1 MENKNKASAK
11 FNNQASLERNELH
24 NTIWKVAN
32 ELRGSVDGWDF
43 KQYVL
48 GILFYRYISE
58 NMTHYINQKERKR
71 DPSFDYALLSD
82 EEAEGAKEGLI
93 EEKGFFIPPS
103 ALFCNVLKNAPSNE
117 DLNVTLQNIFNEIEK
132 SSLTTPSEENVKGL
146 FADLDVNS
154 NKLGSSHSKRVEKL
168 TKILQAIGGMQLGDY
183 QQSGIDVFGDAYEYL
198 MAMYASNA
206 GKSGGEFFTPQ
217 EVSELL
223 AKITLHNQESINK
236 VYDPCCGSGSL
247 LLQFSK
253 VLGDKN
259 VSKEYFGQ
267 EINLTTYN
275 LCRINMF
282 LHDINYSKFHI
293 ALGDTLLDPKKHKD
307 NELFDAIV
315 SNPPYSTKWVGDSNP
330 ILINDERF
338 SPAGVL
344 APKNAADLAFT
355 MHMLSYLSNQG
366 TAAIVEFPGVLY
378 RGNAEAKIREYLVKE
393 NVIDCVIALPD
404 NLFFGTSIATCILV
418 LKKNKKDDTT
428 LFIDASKEFLKE
440 GKKNKLK
447 ERNREKILQTYIE
460 RKEVKHFCALAN
472 IEKIKENDYNLSV
485 NRYVEQEDTKEII
498 DIKAL
503 NIEISQI
510 VERQSAL
517 RNSLDCIISHL
528 EGGQNA

>member
-1 MENKNKASAK
+1 MENKNT
-11 FNNQASLERNELH
+11 QADKSSSLERNELH

-58 NMTHYINQKERKR
+58 NMTHYINKEERKR

-82 EEAEGAKEGLI
+82 EEAERAREHLI

-132 SSLTTPSEENVKGL
+132 SSLGTPSEENVKGL

-154 NKLGSSHSKRVEKL
+154 NKLGSSHKNRVEKL

-183 QQSGIDVFGDAYEYL
+183 LKSGIDVFGDAYEYL

-223 AKITLHNQESINK
+223 AKIALHNQESVNK

-259 VSKEYFGQ
+259 ISKGYFGQ
-267 EINLTTYN
+267 ESNLTTYN

-293 ALGDTLLDPKKHKD
+293 ALGDTLLDPKHED
-307 NELFDAIV
+307 DEPFDAIV
-315 SNPPYSTKWVGDSNP
+315 ANPPYSTKWIGDSSP
-330 ILINDERF
+330 ILMNDERF
-338 SPAGVL
+338 SKAGVL
-344 APKNAADLAFT
+344 APKNASDLAFI

-366 TAAIVEFPGVLY
+366 TAAIVESLGVLY
-378 RGNAEAKIREYLVKE
+378 RGKAEAKIREYLVKVE
-393 NVIDCVIALPD
+393 NCIDCVIALPK
-404 NLFFGTSIATCILV
+404 NLFFGTNIATCILV

-428 LFIDASKEFLKE
+428 LFIDASNEFVKE

-460 RKEVKHFCALAN
+460 RKAIKHFSALASMEQ
-472 IEKIKENDYNLSV
+472 IQENDYNLSV
-485 NRYVEQEDTKEII
+485 NRYVEQEDTKEAI

-503 NIEISQI
+503 NGEISQI
-510 VERQSAL
+510 VKKQSAL
-517 RNSLDCIISHL
+517 RNSLELIIKEL
-528 EGGQNA
+528 EI

>member
-1 MENKNKASAK
+1 MENNPN
-11 FNNQASLERNELH
+11 NNQASLERDELH

-58 NMTHYINQKERKR
+58 NMTHYINKEERKR

-82 EEAEGAKEGLI
+82 KKAKRARKGLI
-93 EEKGFFIPPS
+93 EEKGFFILPS

-117 DLNVTLQNIFNEIEK
+117 NLNKTLQNIFNEIEK
-132 SSLTTPSEENVKGL
+132 SSLGSKSEENVKGL

-154 NKLGSSHSKRVEKL
+154 NKLGSSHKNRVEKL

-183 QQSGIDVFGDAYEYL
+183 LKSGIDVFGDAYEYL

-223 AKITLHNQESINK
+223 AKIALHGQESVNK

-259 VSKEYFGQ
+259 VSKGYFGQ

-293 ALGDTLLDPKKHKD
+293 ALGDTLLDPKHED
-307 NELFDAIV
+307 DEPFDAIV

-330 ILINDERF
+330 LLRDDKRF
-338 SPAGVL
+338 SEAGGVL

-355 MHMLSYLSNQG
+355 MHMLSYLSNSG

-378 RGNAEAKIREYLVKE
+378 RGNAEAKIREYLVTK

-428 LFIDASKEFLKE
+428 LFIDASKEFVKE

-447 ERNREKILQTYIE
+447 ARNREKILQTYIE
-460 RKEVKHFCALAN
+460 RKEIKHFSSLAN

-485 NRYVEQEDTKEII
+485 NRYVEQEDTKEVI

-503 NIEISQI
+503 NSEISQI
-510 VERQSAL
+510 VEKQSAL
-517 RNSLDCIISHL
+517 RNSLDLIIKEL
-528 EGGQNA
+528 EA